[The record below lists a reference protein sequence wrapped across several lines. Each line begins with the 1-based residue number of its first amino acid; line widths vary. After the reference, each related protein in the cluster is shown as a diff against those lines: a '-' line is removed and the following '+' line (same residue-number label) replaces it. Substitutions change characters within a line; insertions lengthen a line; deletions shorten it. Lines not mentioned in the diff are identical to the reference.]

1 MKSARI
7 FFQKGNYLTYYS
19 TTVEPFTKRG
29 HLSTT
34 ATFFGG
40 QSIHW
45 LLFKLLY
52 KGRFLLSPRWPLWK
66 GSTVHMEG
74 DRTLNPPP
82 SQTVE
87 GIETTQRRCLG
98 NYLQTCL
105 FCDPSMTNF
114 STIFASCLYRRT
126 IGVRLSLWR
135 KANGR
140 SKAISAVYLQVIINY
155 RIRFSKISLFDSGG
169 QIRYFSTGNVT
180 GR

>member
-34 ATFFGG
+34 VTFFGG

-45 LLFKLLY
+45 LLLKPLY
-52 KGRFLLSPRWPLWK
+52 NGHFLLSSRWPLWK

-74 DRTLNPPP
+74 DRALNPTP
-82 SQTVE
+82 SQTLE
-87 GIETTQRRCLG
+87 GIWTTQRRCRG
-98 NYLQTCL
+98 NYAQTCL

-114 STIFASCLYRRT
+114 STIFASCLYRST